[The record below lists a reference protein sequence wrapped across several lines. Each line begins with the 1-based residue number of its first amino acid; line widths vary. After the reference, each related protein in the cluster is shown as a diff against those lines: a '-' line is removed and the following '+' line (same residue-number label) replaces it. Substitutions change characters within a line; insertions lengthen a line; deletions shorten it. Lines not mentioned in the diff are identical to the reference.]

1 MLTKFRSIFLW
12 NEIKGEVISEGIF
25 NLIPSSCSHLVQL
38 RDSDL
43 VRVLGERV
51 QIETN
56 IVWDNST
63 FKDTILDLAK
73 L

>member
-1 MLTKFRSIFLW
+1 M
-12 NEIKGEVISEGIF
+12 NNIKSGVISEFIF
-25 NLIPSSCSHLVQL
+25 NLIPSSGTHLVQL
-38 RDSDL
+38 RDSDW
-43 VRVLGERV
+43 VQVFWERV

-56 IVWDNST
+56 IVWDDST